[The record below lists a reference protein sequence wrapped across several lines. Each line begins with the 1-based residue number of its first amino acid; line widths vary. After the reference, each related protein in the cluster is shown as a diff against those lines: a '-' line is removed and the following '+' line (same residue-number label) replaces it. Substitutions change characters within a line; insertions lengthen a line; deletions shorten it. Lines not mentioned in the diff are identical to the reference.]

1 MERDYRGYLKPEC
14 SSCPYWLDGSTWD
27 LGCGYHDACTIE
39 YAEPHITNE
48 KRHYKYSYNGPVMI
62 FDQCVTNHW
71 HGETRAV
78 SERKARSNLL
88 YQWKRD
94 HGFAINSKVSLP
106 GRVIFIG

>member
-1 MERDYRGYLKPEC
+1 MEHDYSGYLTPKC

-27 LGCGYHDACTIE
+27 LGCGYHDACAFE
-39 YAEPHITNE
+39 YVEPEIINE

-62 FDQCVTNHW
+62 FDQCVTDRW

-78 SERKARSNLL
+78 SERKARCNLL

-94 HGFAINSKVSLP
+94 HGLAPNAKVSLP
-106 GRVIFIG
+106 GRIEFIG